1 MSSIRGVPNCIVLK
15 QRQSI
20 LYMPKCWPS
29 SIIGIDHKYSTIHC
43 RTMSK
48 DVTSKKK
55 QDILYT
61 VRDQLKNLAKKTNN
75 LSNVVHLRET
85 DINQVIKHY
94 YKFFESYVEN
104 LKQTKDSKPLPPESS
119 NSSSRKINRDLS
131 TFEEM
136 MKETHESVAS
146 FYESNKDFQ
155 TQTSKKPP
163 LVATPDDLKKTEPNF
178 NKLVSWVERSVKKD
192 PNEEK
197 TAVKKKPVIRKDFVS
212 RTAVENRSRALVN
225 NLKVAQSISSKITRI
240 DDLNKHLMIY
250 PASRSIAKK
259 AGAVPVLLW
268 LSQSEVPSVRARA
281 YEALSLMGYIFP
293 PKGRGIRILSIDGG
307 GTRGVIALETLCKL
321 QEACKTDLWKLF
333 DYVCGVSTGALMLGL
348 IILYRIPPDECSRL
362 YKNLSQSMFTRN
374 KFVGTGHLMWSHAF
388 YDTKIWEEI
397 LRNHAGDTVMSKFS
411 QKPDC
416 PKMSALSC
424 VVNMAKMKNYVFRTY
439 NLPSG
444 VYSQYPG
451 SCKYQLWEAIR
462 ASSAAPGYYTE
473 FQLDDLIHQDGGIL
487 TNNPTA
493 LAIHECRLLWP
504 DTPLQCVVSVGNGR
518 YEPNLEM
525 NTNKSSLK
533 EKVVKI
539 LDSATD
545 TEAVNTTLTDL
556 LHPNSY
562 FRFNPYLSE
571 PCTLDEIRMQKLEQ
585 MQHDTRMYLRKN
597 DYKVQR
603 CAEKL
608 LEPRQLH
615 QKGLDWLN
623 LKKDMINK

>member
-1 MSSIRGVPNCIVLK
+1 MSSIRSVPNCIVLK
-15 QRQSI
+15 QKQFI
-20 LYMPKCWPS
+20 FYMPKSWPA
-29 SIIGIDHKYSTIHC
+29 STIRIEPDQKCTTIHF
-43 RTMSK
+43 RTVTK

-55 QDILYT
+55 RDFLYS
-61 VRDQLKNLAKKTNN
+61 VKDQLKNLVKRTNN
-75 LSNVVHLRET
+75 FGNVATLRET
-85 DINQVIKHY
+85 DINQMIKNY
-94 YKFFESYVEN
+94 YKFVEAYLEN
-104 LKQTKDSKPLPPESS
+104 LKHAKDTKHPPSK
-119 NSSSRKINRDLS
+119 NSYTSIQKTKDLS

-146 FYESNKDFQ
+146 FYESKKNVRSQVSAKSISTASEDLNKN
-155 TQTSKKPP
+155 
-163 LVATPDDLKKTEPNF
+163 EPNL
-178 NKLVSWVERSVKKD
+178 NKLVSWVTVKKD
-192 PNEEK
+192 LDEEK
-197 TAVKKKPVIRKDFVS
+197 TDVKKKPVIRKDFIS

-225 NLKVAQSISSKITRI
+225 NLKLAQSISSKITRI

-259 AGAVPVLLW
+259 AGAVQVLLR
-268 LSQSEVPSVRARA
+268 LSQSEVPSVRSRA
-281 YEALSLMGYIFP
+281 YEALSLVGYVSP

-348 IILYRIPPDECSRL
+348 IILYRIPPDECCKL
-362 YKNLSQSMFTRN
+362 YKKLSQSMFTRN

-388 YDTKIWEEI
+388 YDTKVWEDI

-473 FQLDDLIHQDGGIL
+473 FQLDDLIHQDGGLL

-556 LHPNSY
+556 LHPSSY

-597 DYKVQR
+597 EYKVQR

-608 LEPRQLH
+608 LEQRHLY
-615 QKGLDWLN
+615 QKGFDWLQ
-623 LKKDMINK
+623 LKKDMLNK